1 MYMNYYKPIEPNQHI
16 CHICKKEFNKI
27 YEDNIKMHISNTIIL
42 NELIISLKDNIDEIQ
57 LENDI
62 LNKSLKFYRDLSL
75 KSIQQRF

>member
-1 MYMNYYKPIEPNQHI
+1 MNYTYLQNQTDLHI
-16 CHICKKEFNKI
+16 CNICKKEFNKI

-42 NELIISLKDNIDEIQ
+42 NELITSLKSNVEELQ

-75 KSIQQRF
+75 KSTQQRF

>member
-1 MYMNYYKPIEPNQHI
+1 MNYKHIPTEPNQHI

-62 LNKSLKFYRDLSL
+62 LNINL
-75 KSIQQRF
+75 

>member
-1 MYMNYYKPIEPNQHI
+1 MNHYKYTQNQTNQPI
-16 CHICKKEFNKI
+16 CSICKKEFNKI

-42 NELIISLKDNIDEIQ
+42 NELIRSLKSNVEELQ

-75 KSIQQRF
+75 KSTQHTF

>member
-1 MYMNYYKPIEPNQHI
+1 MNYKYIPIEPNQHI

-75 KSIQQRF
+75 KSIQQIF

>member
-1 MYMNYYKPIEPNQHI
+1 MNYTYKQNQTDLHI
-16 CHICKKEFNKI
+16 CNICKKEFNKI

-75 KSIQQRF
+75 KSIQQIF

>member
-1 MYMNYYKPIEPNQHI
+1 MNHYKYLPNQADQHI

-42 NELIISLKDNIDEIQ
+42 NELIRSLKSNVEELQ

>member
-1 MYMNYYKPIEPNQHI
+1 MNYKYLPTQTDQHI
-16 CHICKKEFNKI
+16 CNICKKEFNKI

-42 NELIISLKDNIDEIQ
+42 NELITSLKDNIDEIQ

-75 KSIQQRF
+75 KSIQQKF

>member
-1 MYMNYYKPIEPNQHI
+1 MNYKYIPIEPNQHI

-42 NELIISLKDNIDEIQ
+42 NELITSLKDNIDEIQ

-75 KSIQQRF
+75 KSIQQIF

>member
-1 MYMNYYKPIEPNQHI
+1 MNYTYLQNQTDLHI
-16 CHICKKEFNKI
+16 CNICKKEFNKI

-75 KSIQQRF
+75 KSTQHKF

>member
-1 MYMNYYKPIEPNQHI
+1 MNYTYLQNQTDLHI
-16 CHICKKEFNKI
+16 CNICKKEFNKI

-75 KSIQQRF
+75 KSIQQIF